1 MKKQGVKKGLS
12 FALTLLIAFAG
23 LAACSSGNGDG
34 SSNGSQAS
42 GSSPAGNSGPASA
55 QPDQAASKDPVT
67 IKFWSYPKWNGITGK
82 EPDGALGDW
91 EADAA
96 KRFMALHPNVTIKT
110 EFLNA
115 KGGPE
120 KVAIAIQSNSMP
132 DVLGD
137 SDIRLFEYAL
147 KGLTVPIGDYLDA
160 AYVGDYYE
168 NVWKQTTIGDGKH
181 YYLPW
186 SISPQILM
194 INRSLFKQAGADDL
208 LPKNENRTWTID
220 QFEAAIRTVSSKLKG
235 VYGVGMFG
243 DTTSGDAFLLNWIW
257 GFGAR
262 TFDPTYSKIAL
273 NSEKGLAGMKF
284 LKKLVDDG
292 LTNPGAAGIK
302 QADALTLFNQ
312 QKVVAIQGATLQY
325 ARTANA
331 MKNGELAAFDLYVT
345 TPPNAAGEQPTS
357 FMTTYGYGVFKS
369 EDANKQKWAIEFAKF
384 LGSKENAAAVK
395 ASDSLSTR
403 KSMADLFSDSGDENT
418 KFAAK
423 VTQYA
428 VDGGLASPG
437 FNKQRAIFAKKLQ
450 AMFTGVLTPEQALK
464 EFEKEANQAIAEETA
479 KVGK

>member
-1 MKKQGVKKGLS
+1 MKKIGVKKGLS
-12 FALTLLIAFAG
+12 LLMTVLIAFAG
-23 LAACSSGNGDG
+23 LAGCSRSSGENA
-34 SSNGSQAS
+34 SNAPKAATG
-42 GSSPAGNSGPASA
+42 SPAASEPA
-55 QPDQAASKDPVT
+55 VT

-82 EPDGALGDW
+82 EPNGTLGDW

-96 KRFMALHPNVTIKT
+96 KRFMALHPNVKIET

-120 KVAIAIQSNSMP
+120 KVAIAIQSNSVP

-137 SDIRLFEYAL
+137 SDIRLFEYAQ

-160 AYVGDYYE
+160 DYIADYHE

-186 SISPQILM
+186 SVSPQILM
-194 INRSLFKQAGADDL
+194 VNRTLFKQAGADDL
-208 LPKNENRTWTID
+208 LPKNKERTWTIEE
-220 QFEAAIRTVSSKLKG
+220 FESAIRTVSSKLKG

-257 GFGAR
+257 SFGAR

-273 NSEKGLAGMKF
+273 NNEKGLAGMKF
-284 LKKLVDDG
+284 LQKLVTDG
-292 LTNPGAAGIK
+292 LANPGAAGIK

-312 QKVVAIQGATLQY
+312 QKVLTIQGATLQY
-325 ARTANA
+325 ARTASA
-331 MKNGELAAFDLYVT
+331 MKLGELNKFELYVT
-345 TPPNAAGEQPTS
+345 TPPNAKGEQPTS
-357 FMTTYGYGVFKS
+357 FMTTYGYGVFKNT
-369 EDANKQKWAIEFAKF
+369 DANKQKWAIEFAKF

-395 ASDSLSTR
+395 ASESLSTR
-403 KSMADLFSDSGDENT
+403 KSMDNMYNDSDDENT
-418 KFAAK
+418 KFAAQ

-437 FNKQRAIFAKKLQ
+437 FNKQRAIFSKQLQ
-450 AMFTGVLTPEQALK
+450 AMFTGAATPEQALK
-464 EFEKEANQAIAEETA
+464 KFEEEANKAIAEEIA
-479 KVGK
+479 KLKK